1 MMPLLCLHAALVMVC
16 SEEYASFCIDVYFLL
31 AVSQN
36 GCDRAVQSA
45 SSSVN
50 PFYATSVRS
59 LNDEH
64 VNY

>member
-1 MMPLLCLHAALVMVC
+1 MMPMLCLHAALVMVY
-16 SEEYASFCIDVYFLL
+16 SEEYASFCIDVCFLL

-50 PFYATSVRS
+50 PF
-59 LNDEH
+59 
-64 VNY
+64 